1 MPSSAKLMHRHLRG
15 QPDRQHPHL
24 LCADAAR
31 HELDKVLPTLE
42 AAQRALNAL
51 NKNDIIE
58 IRTFT
63 KPPVL
68 VQLTMEGVC
77 ILLQVRH
84 AAAACGI
91 HAGLPRL
98 QALSTYLAHLILQG
112 RYAIA
117 IARVAGWPLTFI
129 LSLPMMTYK
138 ASLAGCCRR
147 NSSCLALYATRTE
160 DRG

>member
-1 MPSSAKLMHRHLRG
+1 M
-15 QPDRQHPHL
+15 
-24 LCADAAR
+24 
-31 HELDKVLPTLE
+31 LPTLE

-84 AAAACGI
+84 MQQL
-91 HAGLPRL
+91 HE
-98 QALSTYLAHLILQG
+98 TFMQG
-112 RYAIA
+112 
-117 IARVAGWPLTFI
+117 
-129 LSLPMMTYK
+129 
-138 ASLAGCCRR
+138 C
-147 NSSCLALYATRTE
+147 
-160 DRG
+160 

>member
-1 MPSSAKLMHRHLRG
+1 MDSLHS
-15 QPDRQHPHL
+15 HL

-31 HELDKVLPTLE
+31 HELDEVLPTLE

-63 KPPVL
+63 KPPLL

-84 AAAACGI
+84 MQQ
-91 HAGLPRL
+91 LL
-98 QALSTYLAHLILQG
+98 VTFTQG
-112 RYAIA
+112 
-117 IARVAGWPLTFI
+117 
-129 LSLPMMTYK
+129 
-138 ASLAGCCRR
+138 C
-147 NSSCLALYATRTE
+147 
-160 DRG
+160 